1 MKIWPRNKW
10 RKSCSLKLDR
20 SLDRILS
27 IKILGWSSTQA
38 ISVETYK
45 IRTSRSNF
53 RPMLKYLY
61 KVSFLTTLDIY
72 KAYFKGRHAYTEW
85 SNAESAEVHYTLWRS
100 YCIFMPRVLWPRSFL
115 IFIIDE
121 LKNFTANNLFKLLEL
136 VTY

>member
-10 RKSCSLKLDR
+10 RKRCSLKLYR
-20 SLDRILS
+20 SLNRILS
-27 IKILGWSSTQA
+27 IKILCWSSTQA

-53 RPMLKYLY
+53 WPMLKYLY

-72 KAYFKGRHAYTEW
+72 KAYFKGRRACIEW
-85 SNAESAEVHYTLWRS
+85 SNAESAQVHYSLWRS
-100 YCIFMPRVLWPRSFL
+100 YCIFMPRVLWPRNFL
-115 IFIIDE
+115 VFIVDE
-121 LKNFTANNLFKLLEL
+121 LKNFAANNLFKLLEL